1 MSKEFIFNLV
11 VEDEDVVWKCVVHDD
26 EVVTYEGDEECKHL
40 KITNPEKKKGVLQI
54 DTVTKVYDEI
64 LPFQLENGVPYV
76 KIEGEWIMSD
86 TTMEDRLQAK
96 IKSLKKQSYG
106 MFALGLGFFVF
117 MAGRYLIA
125 GTLGDWAAEPMLG
138 SFCFACGV
146 LQLFRLKQE
155 LDAMGRPFSWKL

>member
-11 VEDEDVVWKCVVHDD
+11 VEDEDVVWKCVVHEN
-26 EVVTYEGDEECKHL
+26 EVITYEGDTECKHL

-76 KIEGEWIMSD
+76 KIEGQWIMSD

-96 IKSLKKQSYG
+96 TKTLKKQSYA
-106 MFALGLGFFVF
+106 MFAVGVGFFVF
-117 MAGRYLIA
+117 MLGRYLIT
-125 GTLGDWAAEPMLG
+125 GTLGDWAAEPILG
-138 SFCFACGV
+138 SFCIACGA
-146 LQLFRLKQE
+146 LQMIRLKQE
-155 LDAMGRPFSWKL
+155 LEAMDRPFSWKL